1 MRVSLLFCLLAGCS
15 RPAPPAP
22 VPEVPV
28 EARFAGCAE
37 VRSGPLCI
45 LGEARTLTVWVR
57 HVQGVGFD
65 VEVAGQVLAAV
76 TADVAGGRRFELTIP
91 AGAAELVVVP
101 RGARGRW
108 TLPFGDA
115 EPLPAIDDARALRR
129 TDPEKATAL
138 LRAALGALPPER
150 RGEALGLLGRLAH
163 DRGEQE
169 AAFAHLREAIAANKA
184 HGRVSMAFNDGIAL
198 SYFLAHSALRLA
210 DARKVMEGELE
221 PLAAVFDE
229 GAAGLPYYQ
238 ALVAEKAGDLRT
250 ALRRLRQAARETA
263 ALGLH
268 IDRRHALQILA
279 VDLQLV
285 GQADEAGATLDLLR
299 QEMARVTEP
308 CERARILNNIAW
320 VRLLHCEAAAGAACA
335 QLVEPARE
343 SLELCPGQGIA
354 RANLAH
360 AHLLGGDPALAL
372 DAVRSARTSP
382 QLADHTRVWLDDL
395 EARARLARGDD
406 AAALALY
413 ARLEQRGAEGRT
425 PDVVWR
431 AVLGQGRAH
440 LQAARLQPAVDAFA
454 RAEGLLDDLAVALPL
469 HQGRETFLADR
480 ARATRE
486 QLEAL
491 LQLGRPDEAFA
502 VARRARSRAVRHLQR
517 FDRLGQLSPE
527 ERDRWDAA
535 ISAYR
540 RGRKVPKPDDA
551 RLRSLLD
558 DAFAV
563 LEVAPARGGLR
574 APTPGELWLAYH
586 PLPRGWAAF
595 GATAERVLVH
605 RIGHIDPEAS
615 PEALAER
622 LLSPFADQLAAATR
636 ARVLPYGALRDV
648 DFHALPWRGAP
659 LVAALPVAYPLDLPP
674 GLEAQPRG
682 RRAVVVADP
691 LGDLPGAWREA
702 RTVRDALEARRWSVL
717 TLGGSKASGAALR
730 ASLWDAGILHYAGHG
745 VFAGRG
751 GWDSALRLADQRLT
765 VGDILALPRLPRR
778 VVLSGCETARTG
790 RDAPLASVSLAHA
803 FLAGGTE
810 EVVAA
815 VRPVDD
821 AVATRLVGALYAGER
836 DEPVDAAVR
845 RAQLALRATA
855 AGVAN
860 GRLRGVGAAPLSKDA
875 DWAAFRALLR

>member
-1 MRVSLLFCLLAGCS
+1 MLVHASGRPVSTDVPRTGIPPILATRIGSRLQSLALFLIAVLTVLWLGVNAVEGQLAAEFR
-15 RPAPPAP
+15 RPAQWLPPA
-22 VPEVPV
+22 
-28 EARFAGCAE
+28 
-37 VRSGPLCI
+37 
-45 LGEARTLTVWVR
+45 LTVAVSVGVIWLSRRWR
-57 HVQGVGFD
+57 H
-65 VEVAGQVLAAV
+65 
-76 TADVAGGRRFELTIP
+76 R
-91 AGAAELVVVP
+91 
-101 RGARGRW
+101 
-108 TLPFGDA
+108 
-115 EPLPAIDDARALRR
+115 
-129 TDPEKATAL
+129 PE
-138 LRAALGALPPER
+138 
-150 RGEALGLLGRLAH
+150 
-163 DRGEQE
+163 
-169 AAFAHLREAIAANKA
+169 
-184 HGRVSMAFNDGIAL
+184 
-198 SYFLAHSALRLA
+198 
-210 DARKVMEGELE
+210 
-221 PLAAVFDE
+221 
-229 GAAGLPYYQ
+229 
-238 ALVAEKAGDLRT
+238 
-250 ALRRLRQAARETA
+250 
-263 ALGLH
+263 
-268 IDRRHALQILA
+268 
-279 VDLQLV
+279 
-285 GQADEAGATLDLLR
+285 
-299 QEMARVTEP
+299 
-308 CERARILNNIAW
+308 
-320 VRLLHCEAAAGAACA
+320 
-335 QLVEPARE
+335 
-343 SLELCPGQGIA
+343 
-354 RANLAH
+354 
-360 AHLLGGDPALAL
+360 
-372 DAVRSARTSP
+372 
-382 QLADHTRVWLDDL
+382 
-395 EARARLARGDD
+395 RLARVGLAYMVVCAYGVTFGTYWETFFGVPGELITIDRVGFSGSMVWLFGYV
-406 AAALALY
+406 ALVPS
-413 ARLEQRGAEGRT
+413 RLR
-425 PDVVWR
+425 
-431 AVLGQGRAH
+431 
-440 LQAARLQPAVDAFA
+440 
-454 RAEGLLDDLAVALPL
+454 DLAVALPL

-674 GLEAQPRG
+674 GLEAQPGG
-682 RRAVVVADP
+682 RRAVGVADP